1 MRQLQSENG
10 MVFKLYNTALRVRPA
25 ESGLRL
31 NQQHTHTL
39 FTGVFQS
46 VFFFHFISM
55 LNPF

>member
-46 VFFFHFISM
+46 VFFFILS
-55 LNPF
+55 LC